1 MVIFGPVLVERAKL
15 ALETLGLICPLGSI
29 CLFLFYS
36 VGVDHFGFPERTLL
50 TKKAS
55 ILLWFR
61 VGSLVR
67 SEICIQHRVF
77 NISPHRIFLKI
88 QLKDFLGDYEVQD
101 DYGPDM
107 FPRGSRII

>member
-1 MVIFGPVLVERAKL
+1 MVLFGPVLVERAKL

-29 CLFLFYS
+29 CLFLFS

-61 VGSLVR
+61 LVLQPLIGPLLSL
-67 SEICIQHRVF
+67 
-77 NISPHRIFLKI
+77 
-88 QLKDFLGDYEVQD
+88 YEFIALC
-101 DYGPDM
+101 Y
-107 FPRGSRII
+107 

>member
-36 VGVDHFGFPERTLL
+36 VEVDHFGFPERTLL

-61 VGSLVR
+61 LVLQPLIGPLLSL
-67 SEICIQHRVF
+67 
-77 NISPHRIFLKI
+77 
-88 QLKDFLGDYEVQD
+88 YEFIALC
-101 DYGPDM
+101 Y
-107 FPRGSRII
+107 